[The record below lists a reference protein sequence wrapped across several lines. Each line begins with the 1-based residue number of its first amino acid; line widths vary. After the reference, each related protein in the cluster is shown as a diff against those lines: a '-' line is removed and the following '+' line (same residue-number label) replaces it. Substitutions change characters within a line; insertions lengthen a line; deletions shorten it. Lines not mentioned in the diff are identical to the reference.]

1 MLSCWRLRAN
11 TAPADDAQLRALLA
25 RIAASVA
32 RIEARGGRVYLV
44 HLEACGKRRVVE
56 NVIYPE
62 ARYWNRLTE
71 IPGIRIIESDDYAEI
86 ANLPCHDGSH
96 IDARDAAAVTHWLAR
111 VITARP

>member
-1 MLSCWRLRAN
+1 M
-11 TAPADDAQLRALLA
+11 
-25 RIAASVA
+25 
-32 RIEARGGRVYLV
+32 YLV

-71 IPGIRIIESDDYAEI
+71 IPGIRIIESDDDAEI

-111 VITARP
+111 VIMARP